1 MHWMSLQIDVTNR
14 WGAPDW
20 IAPFYDFT
28 IWFVTYIGNVTGLG
42 YQAANLLIF
51 VLLQPL
57 LMLLFMLL
65 WLRERKRGSRDIKE
79 GGIVRKKMAIGVFAI
94 LAIAGLVMYQSYDRG
109 YEMEFTSR
117 FGQPDWVD
125 PVYDL
130 GVAIMQQVG
139 DLTGLGYYA
148 ANLLLF
154 ILVQPA
160 LIILFFLLW
169 RRSCGVPKQN

>member
-1 MHWMSLQIDVTNR
+1 
-14 WGAPDW
+14 
-20 IAPFYDFT
+20 
-28 IWFVTYIGNVTGLG
+28 
-42 YQAANLLIF
+42 
-51 VLLQPL
+51 
-57 LMLLFMLL
+57 MLL

-117 FGQPDWVD
+117 FGQPDWVG

-169 RRSCGVPKQN
+169 RRSRGVPKQN